1 MLMLW
6 MDLKIIENFEQA
18 LRGSPNADCILML
31 FFFKKPLVGGEN
43 LSPVSDSFQGH
54 YNLVLVCLLGGI
66 ESTTAGPAKCFIPSA
81 SLVISVKEIE
91 LKWLL
96 GVKKI
101 NILTT
106 KTSDWRKESVSGV

>member
-1 MLMLW
+1 
-6 MDLKIIENFEQA
+6 
-18 LRGSPNADCILML
+18 ML
-31 FFFKKPLVGGEN
+31 FFFKKPPVGGEN
-43 LSPVSDSFQGH
+43 LSPVSDSVQGH

-66 ESTTAGPAKCFIPSA
+66 ESTGAGAAKCFIPSE

>member
-1 MLMLW
+1 M
-6 MDLKIIENFEQA
+6 
-18 LRGSPNADCILML
+18 RGFPSTDCILTF
-31 FFFKKPLVGGEN
+31 FFFKKPVVGGES
-43 LSPVSDSFQGH
+43 LSPVSDSVQGH

-66 ESTTAGPAKCFIPSA
+66 ESTRAGPAKRFIPSA

-101 NILTT
+101 NILAT